1 MAIDLKFTDKAINA
15 LAATDDRA
23 EYADT
28 EITGLRLRV
37 SKSGIKTFSLLRRIR
52 NGPMERFTLGRFG
65 DIKTEQARTKATELI
80 GKIAGRANPAEIQR
94 THKGEPTFAELFDD
108 YLEQHA
114 KLRKRT
120 WREDKQ
126 KFEDYLAR
134 ALGKKKI
141 THVSQLDLAAIHSK
155 ITKAGKPTLAN
166 RVMDLVSSIFGR
178 AVKMKLLDTNP
189 AKGIEGNPEKSRER
203 FLQAGELPRLFNALA
218 DEPNAH
224 FRDFFLLAL
233 LTGAR
238 RANVR
243 AMRWADLDLAA
254 NVWCIPGANS
264 KNGEPLNVPLVP
276 EAVEILKQRK
286 PADDDKKDKPVFVFP
301 AQRSDSTLGHMS
313 GERRAWLRILSRAE
327 LENVRIHDLR
337 RTMGS
342 WQARTGASMVIIGKS
357 LGHKSQQATA
367 VYARLDLDPVRQSMQ
382 TAVSAMLEAGGFKA
396 TAEVVDINAKR
407 AA

>member
-1 MAIDLKFTDKAINA
+1 MAIALKFTDKAIGN
-15 LAATDDRA
+15 LAANDDRA
-23 EYADT
+23 EFADT
-28 EITGLRLRV
+28 KITGLRLRV
-37 SKSGIKTFSLLRRIR
+37 SKTGIKTFSLLRRIR
-52 NGPMERFTLGRFG
+52 NGPMERVTLGRFD

-80 GKIAGRANPAEIQR
+80 GLIAGRANPAEIFR
-94 THKGEPTFAELFDD
+94 ANKGEPTFAELFAE
-108 YLEQHA
+108 YIERHA
-114 KLRKRT
+114 KLKKRT
-120 WREDKQ
+120 WREDEQ
-126 KFEDYLAR
+126 KYRDYLASD
-134 ALGKKKI
+134 LGKKKI
-141 THVSQLDLAAIHSK
+141 THISRLDLGGIHSK

-166 RVMDLVSSIFGR
+166 RVKDLVSSVFGR
-178 AVKMKLLDTNP
+178 AVKWGYLDTNP
-189 AKGIEGNPEKSRER
+189 ATGIEDNPEKSRER
-203 FLQAGELPRLFNALA
+203 FLQPGELPRLFKALA
-218 DEPNAH
+218 DEPNTN

-243 AMRWADLDLAA
+243 GMKWADIDLDSG
-254 NVWCIPGANS
+254 VWRIPRT
-264 KNGEPLNVPLVP
+264 KNDDPLSVPLMP
-276 EAVEILKQRK
+276 EAVEILRLRK
-286 PADDDKKDKPVFVFP
+286 PADTKEVFFVFP
-301 AQRSDSTLGHMS
+301 AQRSDSKLGHMS

-382 TAVSAMLEAGGFKA
+382 TATSAMLEAGGFKA
-396 TAEVVDINAKR
+396 TAEVVPMEPKARK

>member
-141 THVSQLDLAAIHSK
+141 THVSRLDLAAIHSK

-178 AVKMKLLDTNP
+178 AVKMNLLDTNP

>member
-1 MAIDLKFTDKAINA
+1 MAIALKFTDKAIRA
-15 LAATDDRA
+15 LAPTADRA

-28 EITGLRLRV
+28 DITGLRLRV
-37 SKSGIKTFSLLRRIR
+37 SKTGTKTFSLLRRIR
-52 NGPMERFTLGRFG
+52 NGPMERLTLGRFD

-80 GKIAGRANPAEIQR
+80 GLIAGRANPAEVMR
-94 THKGEPTFAELFDD
+94 AHKGEPTFAELFDE
-108 YLEQHA
+108 YLERHA
-114 KLRKRT
+114 KLKKRT

-126 KFEDYLAR
+126 KFEDYLQKD
-134 ALGKKKI
+134 LGKKKI
-141 THVSQLDLAAIHSK
+141 THISRLDLGAIHSK

-166 RVMDLVSSIFGR
+166 RVKDLVSSVFGR
-178 AVKMKLLDTNP
+178 AVKWGYLDANP
-189 AKGIEGNPEKSRER
+189 AKGIEDNPEKSRER
-203 FLQAGELPRLFNALA
+203 FLQPGELPRLFTALA
-218 DEPNAH
+218 DEPNAS

-243 AMRWADLDLAA
+243 GMKWADIDLESG
-254 NVWCIPGANS
+254 VWRIPDAVS
-264 KNGEPLNVPLVP
+264 KNGEQLNVPLVP
-276 EAVEILKQRK
+276 EALEILKLRK
-286 PADDDKKDKPVFVFP
+286 PMEKEAVFVFP
-301 AQRSDSTLGHMS
+301 AQRSDSTLGHLS

-382 TAVSAMLEAGGFKA
+382 TAASAMLEAGGFKA
-396 TAEVVDINAKR
+396 TAEVVPMAPKAR
-407 AA
+407 RTA

>member
-1 MAIDLKFTDKAINA
+1 MAVTLKFTDKAIHN

-37 SKSGIKTFSLLRRIR
+37 SKTGIKTFSLLRRIR
-52 NGPMERFTLGRFG
+52 NGPMERVTLGRFG

-80 GKIAGRANPAEIQR
+80 GLIAGHANPAEIAR
-94 THKGEPTFAELFDD
+94 ANKGEPTFAELFAE
-108 YLEQHA
+108 YIERHA

-120 WREDKQ
+120 WREDEQ
-126 KFEDYLAR
+126 KYRDYLESDLA
-134 ALGKKKI
+134 KKKV
-141 THVSQLDLAAIHSK
+141 THISRLDLAGVHSQ

-166 RVMDLVSSIFGR
+166 RVKDLVSSVFGR
-178 AVKMKLLDTNP
+178 AVKWGYLDTNP
-189 AKGIEGNPEKSRER
+189 AVGIEDNPEKSRDR
-203 FLQAGELPRLFNALA
+203 FLQPGELPRLFEALA
-218 DEPNAH
+218 AEPNAS

-243 AMRWADLDLAA
+243 SMRWGDVDLERG
-254 NVWCIPGANS
+254 VWRIPET
-264 KNGEPLNVPLVP
+264 KNGQPLNVPLVP
-276 EAVEILKQRK
+276 EAVEILRLRK
-286 PADDDKKDKPVFVFP
+286 PADDKSAAYVFP
-301 AQRSDSTLGHMS
+301 AARSDSKLGHMS

-367 VYARLDLDPVRQSMQ
+367 VYARLDLDPVRQAMQ
-382 TAVSAMLEAGGFKA
+382 TATSAMLEAGGFKP
-396 TAEVVDINAKR
+396 TAEVVPLQKIAR
-407 AA
+407 RTA

>member
-141 THVSQLDLAAIHSK
+141 THVSRLDLAAIHSK